1 MPVVLLRE
9 RHGKRASGVTY
20 RLAPADPLRFMDM
33 PQRRISDTGV
43 EGICGY
49 GLQPSHDRTL
59 APIVVRQLGSGSVE
73 VYQGYDRLAG
83 VPPGVGIGVEPPVHP
98 PDARHIRVGLSLR
111 CRRVIPLAEE
121 RHRQAK
127 RLLFSRPVPQRDD
140 ERSEVD
146 LPGIRPPHDTYD
158 RGIQFLQQGIRGFQT
173 DRGVVVAGDDHD
185 LQARVQ
191 AVRLPQETIE
201 TALRPRREG
210 EAEERALS
218 YNDLQKIAPLDMLRH
233 TFAVRYGGELPE
245 EIETLFDEVMREVSL

>member
-1 MPVVLLRE
+1 
-9 RHGKRASGVTY
+9 
-20 RLAPADPLRFMDM
+20 MDM

-73 VYQGYDRLAG
+73 VSQGYDRLAG

-201 TALRPRREG
+201 TALRPRGRVRHVEHVAG
-210 EAEERALS
+210 DQQDIRLP
-218 YNDLQKIAPLDMLRH
+218 LHQKICQKTEESLVLR
-233 TFAVRYGGELPE
+233 LPVVAE
-245 EIETLFDEVMREVSL
+245 KGLA